1 MIFVDC
7 EKLPWIRGLEV
18 ARAKNY
24 SSLSIFL
31 TNLCYFLV
39 FSIPQRLKVIFFM
52 GAKSQGWSSALDETK
67 RIIISKHNVNDICKL
82 GIDSSTM
89 LLYVIVQIFQQRIC
103 RGPKLFLPVIRQLNW
118 VKEGK
123 AWAWMK
129 DVLAHS
135 FQIRISVYIA
145 RLRA

>member
-1 MIFVDC
+1 MDRRFRGSKGQELQQSFNFSD
-7 EKLPWIRGLEV
+7 KLELFSRV
-18 ARAKNY
+18 FHSTKNR
-24 SSLSIFL
+24 I
-31 TNLCYFLV
+31 N
-39 FSIPQRLKVIFFM
+39 FFH
-52 GAKSQGWSSALDETK
+52 GSWTQKAQGWSSALDETK
-67 RIIISKHNVNDICKL
+67 RIVISKHNANHIMQIGDRFIHNIIAV
-82 GIDSSTM
+82 
-89 LLYVIVQIFQQRIC
+89 YVIVQIFQQRIC

-118 VKEGK
+118 VKEGN